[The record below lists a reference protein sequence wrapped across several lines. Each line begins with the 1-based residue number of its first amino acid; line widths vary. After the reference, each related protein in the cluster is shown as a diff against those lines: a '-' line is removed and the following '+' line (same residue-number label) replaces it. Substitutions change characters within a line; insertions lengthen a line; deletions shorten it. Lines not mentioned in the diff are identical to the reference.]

1 MQPVPRI
8 LDQRRPAQLHSRQVT
23 AAIRQPL
30 HRRQAVCLKAVCQ
43 PLFVV
48 GVFRLMLPE
57 QFPRLRVL
65 HRLPFARQAALIV
78 VPVVDRHAVAFTGMA
93 EGG

>member
-1 MQPVPRI
+1 VQPVPRI
-8 LDQRRPAQLHSRQVT
+8 LDQRRPAQLHARKI
-23 AAIRQPL
+23 AAAVGQPL
-30 HRRQAVCLKAVCQ
+30 HRRQTVRRDAVCQ

-48 GVFRLMLPE
+48 RMSGLMVPQ

-65 HRLPFARQAALIV
+65 HRLAFAGQAAFIV
-78 VPVVDRHAVAFTGMA
+78 IAVVDRHAVAFTGMA

>member
-1 MQPVPRI
+1 MQPVPRV
-8 LDQRRPAQLHSRQVT
+8 LDQRRSAQLHPRKIT

-30 HRRQAVCLKAVCQ
+30 HRRQTVRRDAVCQ

-48 GVFRLMLPE
+48 GVCCLMLPQ

-78 VPVVDRHAVAFTGMA
+78 
-93 EGG
+93 